1 MFDVITFGSST
12 IDIFAD
18 THSKV
23 IKIFDENKET
33 DLIAF
38 STGSKLIIES
48 LDYTIGGGGTNS
60 ACVFSKLGLK
70 TAYMGKMGISVNA
83 QKVIKALKKE
93 KVDTSLVKYSKKYK
107 TGLSLILDNPEKDRV
122 ILTYKGANNHLEYRD
137 INKKKLVTKY
147 IYSSSLIGKS
157 FETLIKV
164 SKFARKNNIKF
175 AFNPSSY
182 QVKLGLEN
190 LKEILNNTNI
200 LIFNLD
206 EAKELTKKKNIDEI
220 ATCLRSFGI
229 ELIVITDGKNE
240 IFAFDRTKSYSY
252 KPKLVKKV
260 VDTTGAGDCFSATFI
275 TSIIKGNTI
284 SKSLRLASLHS
295 ANLIQNI
302 GAKNGILTWC
312 ELNKIKR

>member
-60 ACVFSKLGLK
+60 ACVFSKLGLR
-70 TAYMGKMGISVNA
+70 TAYMGKMGVGVNGK
-83 QKVIKALKKE
+83 KVIKALKKE
-93 KVDTSLVKYSKKYK
+93 NVDTSLVKFSKKYK

-122 ILTYKGANNHLEYRD
+122 ILTYKGANNHLEYKD
-137 INKKKLVTKY
+137 INKKKLKTKF
-147 IYSSSLIGKS
+147 IYSSSLIDKS
-157 FETLIKV
+157 FQTLIKI
-164 SKFARKNNIKF
+164 SDYAKKNNIKF

-182 QVKLGLEN
+182 QVKLGLDN
-190 LKEILNNTNI
+190 LKEILNNTDM

-206 EAKELTKKKNIDEI
+206 EAKQLTQKNSYKDIIKVLAPFDIEI
-220 ATCLRSFGI
+220 
-229 ELIVITDGKNE
+229 IVITDGRNE
-240 IFAFDRTKSYSY
+240 IFSANKSKFYRY
-252 KPKLVKKV
+252 KPKKVKNV

-284 SKSLRLASLHS
+284 PKSLRLASLHS

-302 GAKNGILTWC
+302 GAKNGLLSWHK
-312 ELNKIKR
+312 LNKIK